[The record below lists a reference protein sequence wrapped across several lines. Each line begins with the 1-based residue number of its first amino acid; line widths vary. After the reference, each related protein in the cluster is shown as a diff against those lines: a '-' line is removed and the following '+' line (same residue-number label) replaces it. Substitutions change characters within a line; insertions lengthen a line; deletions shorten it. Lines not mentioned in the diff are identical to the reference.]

1 MAVLNKKEE
10 KIQAVLGRLPKN
22 YSQDDF
28 VKMFIQLFSND
39 WGKIKRTYIKQS
51 QDKEEG
57 TVFNMPKPEL
67 YLKQMLDI
75 YLSKPTAN
83 SDKSTKVEQTEKA
96 ETKVTTKAPKL
107 TKATK
112 TTVTKTE
119 SKVVEKATKADIAP
133 QAKTIKTNSTKAKKV
148 KEDVDIAP
156 KESAKLVET
165 DKKTVK
171 KSTKSKSE

>member
-10 KIQAVLGRLPKN
+10 KIQAVLGRLPEN

-96 ETKVTTKAPKL
+96 ETKVTTKAPK
-107 TKATK
+107 

-133 QAKTIKTNSTKAKKV
+133 QAKTVKTNSTKAKKV
-148 KEDVDIAP
+148 KEDVDLAP

-171 KSTKSKSE
+171 KSTKSKSK